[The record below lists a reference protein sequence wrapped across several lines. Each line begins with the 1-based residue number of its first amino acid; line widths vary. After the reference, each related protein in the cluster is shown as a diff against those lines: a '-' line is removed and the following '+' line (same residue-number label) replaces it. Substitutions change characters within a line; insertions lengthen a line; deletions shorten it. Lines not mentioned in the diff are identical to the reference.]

1 MSRRFASTTAVAA
14 TAASLFLAAGGA
26 SSAHATPATPTPNT
40 PPPQA
45 EKPQADPAL
54 FQVGTSVVDIT
65 PSTPM
70 AEGGYGRDYIVTGG
84 AHDPLQVRAFFVGH
98 GKQAVVLES
107 VDSQG
112 WFAAYQSPNTGDG
125 ADAARTDAAAALAA
139 RGYNVTAANI
149 VLSTTHGHATPTLMG
164 LWGHTDPAYLHAV
177 KEAAVQAV
185 LQAESNARPAELWSA
200 TGTIKGLVSQLQG
213 TDQTAG
219 FSVDTQLPI
228 LWAREPGTGATIGMY
243 ADVPVHADQYDPTA
257 AGNNQYS
264 ADYPG
269 YVRDHLG
276 QLFGGTEVIG
286 VGTIGRQ
293 ESIGSDPSYAEV
305 EEQGHFITNAIT
317 RALTQARRITDTT
330 LAADNV
336 PFTTQATNG
345 GLLAA
350 MSCNHPNGP
359 LGCPGPLSEPTSNN
373 GQGTWDWSAVGHIF
387 TINRSLNAPYFN
399 AADGNP
405 AHFTV
410 GSSATVARVGDQVY
424 ATSPGEGFPE
434 VTEAIER
441 AFAASPGIQAA
452 HVINEGSDT
461 LGYFGDMAGYPSN
474 QLEGDLTT
482 NNVGPNVGQDNLNA
496 VVQAGNDLG
505 LSPTPEQVTAN
516 ITNPQA
522 WSQPGVQF
530 YPDQVQTDD
539 PTVSLYGS
547 AHPADPASG
556 SASKTIGSSATSQ
569 NDGKISWDFGDG
581 TTGTQPISARF
592 SHTFPGPGLYQV
604 KASVTD
610 NLGNTYNWTQ
620 PVQIDPPLTAAV
632 AQDPERGNTIVL
644 TAQANGGAGNA
655 VAAHWTFANGTT
667 ADGTTITSPHKQM
680 DGSVTITDGA
690 GNTATTTLH
699 IN

>member
-1 MSRRFASTTAVAA
+1 MIRRLAPTAAVAA

-26 SSAHATPATPTPNT
+26 SSANATPATPHTPSS
-40 PPPQA
+40 QA
-45 EKPQADPAL
+45 EKPQVDPAL
-54 FQVGTSVVDIT
+54 FQVGTSVVDISPS

-70 AEGGYGRDYIVTGG
+70 AEGGYGNDYIVTGG
-84 AHDPLQVRAFFVGH
+84 KHDPLQVRAFFIGH

-112 WFAAYQSPNTGDG
+112 WFAEYQSPNTGDG

-139 RGYNVTAANI
+139 RGYDVTAANI

-257 AGNNQYS
+257 AGNNQWS

-269 YVRDHLG
+269 YVRDRLG

-305 EEQGHFITNAIT
+305 AEQGHFITNAIT

-350 MSCNHPNGP
+350 MSCNHPGGP
-359 LGCPGPLSEPTSNN
+359 VPCGPLSEPASNN
-373 GQGTWDWSAVGHIF
+373 LQGTWDWRQVGGIF
-387 TINRSLNAPYFN
+387 TINRSLQAPYFN
-399 AADGNP
+399 ANGGSP
-405 AHFTV
+405 TI

-424 ATSPGEGFPE
+424 ATAPGEGFPE

-441 AFAASPGIQAA
+441 AFGASPGIQAA

-461 LGYFGDMAGYPSN
+461 LGYFGDFAGYPSK
-474 QLEGDLTT
+474 QLEGDLKT
-482 NNVGPNVGQDNLNA
+482 NNVGPNVGQDNVNA

-505 LSPTPEQVTAN
+505 LSPTPEQVTADV
-516 ITNPQA
+516 TNPLA

-539 PTVSLYGS
+539 PTVSFYGS
-547 AHPADPASG
+547 AHPADPESH
-556 SASKTIGSSATSQ
+556 STSTTIGSNTDTQ
-569 NDGKISWDFGDG
+569 GDGAISWDFGDG
-581 TTGTQPISARF
+581 TTEAQPISARF
-592 SHTFPGPGLYQV
+592 THTFPGPGLYQV

-610 NLGNTYNWTQ
+610 NLGNTYSWTQ
-620 PVQIDPPLTAAV
+620 PVQIDTPLTAAV
-632 AQDPERGNTIVL
+632 AQDPEPHNTIVL
-644 TAQANGGAGNA
+644 TAQANGGAGNV
-655 VAAHWTFANGTT
+655 VAAHWTFADGTI
-667 ADGTTITSPHKQM
+667 ADGTTTTVSHKHA
-680 DGSVTITDGA
+680 DATVTITDGA
-690 GNTATTTLH
+690 GNTATTAVH